1 MRITRRASAAL
12 AVGALL
18 AATAP
23 AALGAG
29 PGGPGAGAAGTTYRI
44 DCSAE
49 GTGDGSAESPFTS
62 LEQASAL
69 ELGPGDQLLLKRGV
83 TCEGTLEATGRGT
96 AEAPITIGDYGEA
109 DERAHVEGDAA
120 DAAVHLLNM
129 EHVILED
136 LEITNSTGERST
148 RRGVLVQLED
158 FGQGTG
164 YELRDLDIHDVFA
177 ADTKGPEGSQGIAF
191 RVTGTEPSTFDDVHV
206 HDNTLVRVDRQA
218 INIMLSDFSCR
229 PEVGCEGENTWT
241 PATNVLVEDNHLEDI
256 GGDGIVLNTTLDAV
270 AQGNVIRGF
279 NTRSTE
285 YNAGLW
291 TFNTTGSLVQHN
303 DTSGGVG
310 TKDGMAYDI
319 DGGNIDNTFQYNLS
333 HDNDG
338 GFFLLCTHDNIQRGS
353 VVRYN
358 ISQDDSHRGIENC
371 LGPIESAEVYGNTIM
386 IGDGITQTVLNEDVD
401 APRNVRFFNNIVHA
415 EGSGSATFAMAEHT
429 GYTLDHN
436 VLSGLEGAP
445 ENPGGTD
452 EDPQLCAPG
461 SATGLREGIEGYRLE
476 RSSPA
481 RKLGAPVGVHH
492 RDYLGDTVNPVHPH
506 AGALQKMG
514 C

>member
-1 MRITRRASAAL
+1 MRFIRRASAAL
-12 AVGALL
+12 AVGALMT
-18 AATAP
+18 AAAP

-29 PGGPGAGAAGTTYRI
+29 SDPDSPGTDYHI
-44 DCSAE
+44 DCSAA
-49 GTGDGSAESPFTS
+49 GAGDGSAEAPFTS
-62 LEQASAL
+62 LEQAAAV

-83 TCEGTLEATGRGT
+83 TCEGTLKATGAGT
-96 AEAPITIGDYGEA
+96 AEDPITIGDYGSSA
-109 DERAHVEGDAA
+109 ERAHVEGDMAYS
-120 DAAVHLLNM
+120 AVHVMNM

-148 RRGVLVQLED
+148 RRGILVQLED
-158 FGQGTG
+158 FGTGTG
-164 YELRDLDIHDVFA
+164 YELRNLDIHDIFA
-177 ADTKGPEGSQGIAF
+177 ADTKGPNGSQGIAF

-206 HDNTLVRVDRQA
+206 HDNSLVRVDRQGM
-218 INIMLSDFSCR
+218 NIMLSDFSCR
-229 PEVGCEGENTWT
+229 PEVGCAGEENWT
-241 PATNVLVEDNHLEDI
+241 PATNVVVEDNYLEDI

-279 NTRSTE
+279 NTRSTQ

-291 TFNTTGSLVQHN
+291 TYNTTGSLVQHN

-310 TKDGMAYDI
+310 TMDGMAYDI

-358 ISQDDSHRGIENC
+358 ISQNDSHRGIENC
-371 LGPIESAEVYGNTIM
+371 RGEIESAEVYGNTIF
-386 IGDGITQTVLNEDVD
+386 IGDGITQTVINENVD
-401 APRNVRFFNNIVHA
+401 EPRNVRFFNNIVHK
-415 EGSGSATFAMAEHT
+415 EGSGTATFRMASNS
-429 GYTLDHN
+429 GYTLEHN
-436 VLSGLEGAP
+436 VLSGVTGAP
-445 ENPGGTD
+445 ENIGGTD
-452 EDPQLCAPG
+452 QDPQLCAPG
-461 SATGLREGIEGYRLE
+461 AATGLRQGIEGYRLE

-481 RKLGAPVGVHH
+481 RKLGAPVGTHQ

-506 AGALQKMG
+506 AGALQKG
-514 C
+514 SC

>member
-1 MRITRRASAAL
+1 MRFTRSASAAL

-29 PGGPGAGAAGTTYRI
+29 SAGSETGSPGTTYRI

-49 GTGDGSAESPFTS
+49 GVGDGSADAPFTT
-62 LEQASAL
+62 LEQAASL
-69 ELGPGDQLLLKRGV
+69 ELGAGDQLLLKRGA
-83 TCEGTLEATGRGT
+83 TCEGTLTASGEGT
-96 AEAPITIGDYGEA
+96 AEDPITIGDYGGST
-109 DERAHVEGDAA
+109 ERAHIEGDTAY
-120 DAAVHLLNM
+120 AAVHLHNM

-136 LEITNSTGERST
+136 LEITNSTGERTT

-158 FGQGTG
+158 FGTGSG
-164 YELRDLDIHDVFA
+164 YELRNLDIHDIFA
-177 ADTKGPEGSQGIAF
+177 ADTKGPSGSQGIAF
-191 RVTGTEPSTFDDVHV
+191 RVTGSVPSTFDDVHV
-206 HDNTLVRVDRQA
+206 HDNSLVRVDRQGM
-218 INIMLSDFSCR
+218 NIMLSDFNCR
-229 PEVGCEGENTWT
+229 PEVGCAGAENWT
-241 PATNVLVEDNHLEDI
+241 PATNVVVEDNYLEDI

-279 NTRSTE
+279 NTRSTQ

-291 TFNTTGSLVQHN
+291 TYNTTGSLVQHN

-310 TKDGMAYDI
+310 TMDGMAYDI

-358 ISQDDSHRGIENC
+358 ISQNDSHRGIENC
-371 LGPIESAEVYGNTIM
+371 RGEIESAEVYGNTIY
-386 IGDGITQTVLNEDVD
+386 IGAGITQTVINEDVD
-401 APRNVRFFNNIVHA
+401 EPRNVRFYNNVVHK
-415 EGSGSATFAMAEHT
+415 EGAGEAIFRMAANT
-429 GYTLDHN
+429 GYALDHN
-436 VLSGLEGAP
+436 VLSGVDGAP
-445 ENPGGTD
+445 ENTGGTD
-452 EDPQLCAPG
+452 QDPQLCAPG
-461 SATGLREGIEGYRLE
+461 GATGLREGIGGYRLE
-476 RSSPA
+476 RTSPA
-481 RKLGAPVGVHH
+481 RKLGAPVGVQQ
-492 RDYLGDTVNPVHPH
+492 RDYLGNAVNPVHPQ
-506 AGALQKMG
+506 AGALQRMG